1 MQIDSTTLSDLE
13 IFEAGDGSAGLLGLI
28 DRTRTAGG
36 RRALRERMRRP
47 FSDVVHIRQA
57 QAAVRFFVEHPD
69 LIRIGGAACD
79 AVSRY
84 VTSNIELAAATPL
97 KGHVDLAWMALR
109 YRDLLREIREG
120 VDEALRFFE
129 DLERLCSSVEAL
141 RPPPLISKHVHVIRA
156 ATAAVIA
163 EGTSG
168 ATLLRVDRSYRKELR
183 PRIEQALA
191 SLSELEALDAMGA
204 STAALR
210 WTMPDL
216 VDSQDFL
223 LEAEGLYHPFVER
236 PVPNPAHLTGGE
248 PTVFLTGPNMAGKT
262 TYLRSVGLVAYLAQI
277 GMGVPAMRAR
287 LTPVEALITSLNPAD
302 NLKAGVSYFLAE
314 VLRVK
319 TAATLLA
326 DDRRCLV
333 MFDEVFKGTNVKDAM
348 EASAAVI
355 LGFAKARRSGCMFS
369 SHLTELVDDL
379 RGDSSIRFCCFDGEV
394 VKGAP
399 SYSYELK
406 DGVSDQRLG
415 VVLLREAR
423 IPELIAR
430 ITA

>member
-47 FSDVVHIRQA
+47 FSDIRLVRQA

-69 LIRIGGAACD
+69 LIRIEGVACD

-84 VTSNIELAAATPL
+84 MSSNIELAAATPL
-97 KGHVDLAWMALR
+97 RGRVDLAWMSLR

-120 VDEALRFFE
+120 VDGTLRFFE

-141 RPPPLISKHVHVIRA
+141 RPPPLISKHIQVMREA
-156 ATAAVIA
+156 AAAVIA
-163 EGTSG
+163 EGTRG
-168 ATLLRVDRSYRKELR
+168 ATVLRVDRSYRKELR
-183 PRIEQALA
+183 FRIEQAFA

-223 LEAEGLYHPFVER
+223 LEAEGLYHPFVEM
-236 PVPNPAHLTGGE
+236 PVSNPAHLAGGE

-277 GMGVPAMRAR
+277 GMGVPASRAR
-287 LTPVEALITSLNPAD
+287 LSPVEALITSLNPAD
-302 NLKAGVSYFLAE
+302 NLKAGVSYFFAE

-326 DDRRCLV
+326 EDCRCLV

-379 RGDSSIRFCCFDGEV
+379 SGDPRIRFCCFDGDV

-399 SYSYELK
+399 SYSYQLK

-423 IPELIAR
+423 IPELLAR